1 MSALRQLAP
10 TTPTTWD
17 DYHAQDEASPVKLE
31 FIRGE
36 IIAMAGS
43 SPAHALITT
52 NIAVALGIRLKGQP
66 CYPTSPDQRT
76 KEESAQDG
84 VYPDVTVICPPARFA
99 EDGRTLLN
107 PTIVF
112 EVLSPSTA
120 ERDLT
125 TKGDLYLR
133 IPSIQ
138 AMILVSQDR
147 VRVEVRTRAEN
158 SWQTTTFHRLNDEI
172 SLPVIGIS
180 LPVAEI
186 YERLDLREMNLIE
199 RNGHAA

>member
-1 MSALRQLAP
+1 MSALRKIAP
-10 TTPTTWD
+10 ITWD
-17 DYHAQDEASPVKLE
+17 EYHAQDEASSVKLE

-36 IIAMAGS
+36 IKAMAGS

-76 KEESAQDG
+76 KEESAEDG

-99 EDGRTLLN
+99 HDRRTLLN
-107 PTIVF
+107 PSVVF

-120 ERDLT
+120 ASDLT
-125 TKGDLYLR
+125 DKSDLYFR
-133 IPSIQ
+133 ITSIQ
-138 AMILVSQDR
+138 ALILVSQDR
-147 VRVEVRTRAEN
+147 VRVEVRTRGEN
-158 SWQTTTFHRLNDEI
+158 AWQVVIFHHLSDEI
-172 SLPVIGIS
+172 SLPCIGVS

-186 YERLDLREMNLIE
+186 YERLEMPPAMRIIE
-199 RNGHAA
+199 RNGHGL